1 MKKIVCAVVALLL
14 ALPAWA
20 KLNAHEEA
28 RINAMLNALAQK
40 KDLTFVR
47 NGDAH
52 NCEEAVSHLRLK
64 LGNTRNRID
73 TAEQFIDKVASSS
86 SITGKPYIV
95 KIPGKSD
102 ENAQPYLH
110 ALNAITHGC
119 HTTMAPRLNP
129 CPLAEMLFTK
139 HAGRQVTVAAIADDR
154 HHYRA
159 GRGSCDA

>member
-14 ALPAWA
+14 TLPSWA

-40 KDLTFVR
+40 QDLTFVR

-73 TAEQFIDKVASSS
+73 PAEQFIDKVASSS

-110 ALNAITHGC
+110 ALI
-119 HTTMAPRLNP
+119 
-129 CPLAEMLFTK
+129 AETDKTL
-139 HAGRQVTVAAIADDR
+139 
-154 HHYRA
+154 
-159 GRGSCDA
+159 